1 MSNRQL
7 KKKIDKYQQS
17 EMSLSDWNAEKRKLW
32 QETGSKLLNIQCKIE
47 VEKVTNKKNTK
58 EVIANDIKKVMEELN
73 PIHFKHDYSKL
84 LKKF

>member
-7 KKKIDKYQQS
+7 KKKIDKYQQT
-17 EMSLSDWNAEKRKLW
+17 EMSLSDWNAEKRKW
-32 QETGSKLLNIQCKIE
+32 WKETGSKLLDIQCKIE

-58 EVIANDIKKVMEELN
+58 EAIANDIKKVMEELN
-73 PIHFKHDYSKL
+73 PIQFKYDYSKL